1 MISRVSMGTVQPYLR
16 TIEDIERPETEV
28 NEVKEQENKVSREEM
43 EKSVNPSVG
52 SRFDFSA

>member
-1 MISRVSMGTVQPYLR
+1 MISRVSMNNVQPYLK
-16 TIEDIERPETEV
+16 TLQGIQRPETEV
-28 NEVKEQENKVSREEM
+28 NEVKKQENKVSREEL